1 LNQDAAPDPTGSHP
15 SDAPSRGPWPSS
27 GAPTGDADERAGRLT
42 LPAPPGRSP
51 RGGSVF
57 PTIPQARPVA
67 GPAPDRRPRVSLIAL
82 LAALLGALLGTGGM
96 LLYVEDR
103 LVADAGPQASP
114 IADTVAPKIEVNG
127 ADLDGVDRVAAV
139 AESVLPTVVQ
149 INIRGNGGPL
159 DGVAAGN
166 GSGVIYRSDGH
177 IITNNHVV
185 AGGGRLEVLFSDGER
200 MDAEIVGTDP
210 ETDLAVLKVARDGL
224 TAIQLGDS
232 SDLRVGELAVAIG
245 SPFGLEGTVTS
256 GVISS
261 LNRQIRVG
269 APDGTP
275 LTLPNVIQ
283 TDAPINPGNSGGALV
298 SGAAELI
305 GINSAILTQGGTA
318 ANAGVGFAIPVNI
331 AIEVA
336 DQLIER
342 GFVQHPFLGI
352 AGTDVSREIAERLG
366 VDDGA
371 YVEQVVPDTPAA
383 DAGLAEGDV
392 ITGVAGEAVG
402 SMQDLIA
409 AILRQEVGDDV
420 DITYVRDGQE
430 TTARVTL
437 AEKPRS

>member
-1 LNQDAAPDPTGSHP
+1 MTDETTPDPSGSP
-15 SDAPSRGPWPSS
+15 SPWPAWS
-27 GAPTGDADERAGRLT
+27 TRTDGDGRMPLPPP
-42 LPAPPGRSP
+42 PAPAASAAGD
-51 RGGSVF
+51 F
-57 PTIPQARPVA
+57 PTIPQGAPAASARTA
-67 GPAPDRRPRVSLIAL
+67 GGDRRPKVAAVALI
-82 LAALLGALLGTGGM
+82 AALLGAVMGTGGS
-96 LLYVEDR
+96 LLYLEDR
-103 LVADAGPQASP
+103 LTAQAEPQASP
-114 IADTVAPKIEVNG
+114 IADAVAPTVEVNG
-127 ADLDGVDRVAAV
+127 EDLDGVDRVAAV
-139 AESVLPTVVQ
+139 AESVLPAVVQ
-149 INIRGNGGPL
+149 INIRGADSPL
-159 DGVAAGN
+159 QDVAAGN

-185 AGGGRLEVLFSDGER
+185 AGGGDLEVLFSDGER
-200 MDAEIVGTDP
+200 MDAEIIGTDP
-210 ETDLAVLKVARDGL
+210 DTDLAVVKVERTGL

-232 SDLRVGELAVAIG
+232 SGLRVGELAVAIG

-269 APDGTP
+269 SPDGTP

-352 AGTDVSREIAERLG
+352 AGTDVSSEIAERVG
-366 VDDGA
+366 VDVGA
-371 YVEQVVPDTPAA
+371 YVEEVVPDTPAA
-383 DAGLAEGDV
+383 AAGLREGDV
-392 ITGVAGEAVG
+392 ITSVAGEEVG

-409 AILRQEVGDDV
+409 AILRQQVGDQV
-420 DITYVRDGQE
+420 EITYVRDGE
-430 TTARVTL
+430 EATTPVTL